1 MQGPFVF
8 ITFEYNAL
16 TYIRKIAEKAVKNKH
31 IGRPR
36 SYLLLLSTGVW
47 SIGLHRCLLGE

>member
-36 SYLLLLSTGVW
+36 SYLLLLSTGV
-47 SIGLHRCLLGE
+47 

>member
-16 TYIRKIAEKAVKNKH
+16 TYIRKIAEKAVKKH

-36 SYLLLLSTGVW
+36 SYLLLLSTGV
-47 SIGLHRCLLGE
+47 